1 MYNDTSYDFFYPFY
15 KHRLYRS
22 HQVTPKQYNGKLN
35 IWVSELAIYPLG
47 SIGASHL
54 MFKKALE
61 FLFRSIKISEL
72 YCSVCSA
79 LYRVLLSLVA
89 MQDFKNI
96 LRQTLIYF

>member
-35 IWVSELAIYPLG
+35 IWVSELATYPLG
-47 SIGASHL
+47 SIGA
-54 MFKKALE
+54 KVIQCLE
-61 FLFRSIKISEL
+61 KHWNFFSTVSRLWSFTVLL
-72 YCSVCSA
+72 YTA

-89 MQDFKNI
+89 M
-96 LRQTLIYF
+96 